1 MPTWAYAWWPRRR
14 RVTRVGLTQY
24 YVAQSL
30 DGFIAESDGG
40 LDWLLTYDGDAGPDV
55 SQATEGTY
63 DEFFAQVGA
72 VSMGSATYEF
82 ILAEQTGG
90 WPYEGK
96 PCWVFTSRD
105 LPVAE
110 GGDVRFVDGPVGAVH
125 EEMKRSAGEGNLWVV
140 GGGEVASQFADE
152 GLLDQLLVTVV
163 PVLLGAGLPTFA
175 RRLEGKQ
182 LRLARTRAFANGMTE
197 LVYDFVR

>member
-1 MPTWAYAWWPRRR
+1 MG
-14 RVTRVGLTQY
+14 VTQY

-105 LPVAE
+105 LPVPRGA
-110 GGDVRFVDGPVGAVH
+110 DVRFANGPVRAVLDQ
-125 EEMKRSAGEGNLWVV
+125 MKDSAGESNLWVV
-140 GGGEVASQFADE
+140 GGGDLASQFAGE

-163 PVLLGAGLPTFA
+163 PVVLGAGLPTFA

-182 LRLARTRAFANGMTE
+182 LRLTHTRAFANGMTE
-197 LVYDFVR
+197 LAYDFVR